1 MRLIRWKA
9 VAPLAVTLVLVAALW
24 WLFLDI
30 AVERA
35 IEYAG
40 TEIVG
45 ARVDVGSVRVS
56 LGRGAVT
63 VRGLEVTNPDQ
74 PMTNLVQAD
83 QIVAQV
89 RVLPLLEKK
98 VVIDTM
104 AVRGVRFG
112 TPRRSSGAIPRK
124 SPTTGR
130 IARAISD
137 WAGRIRIPPLSLQGL
152 STVVDVS
159 RISVDSLRTVT
170 QARAISQQSDSLRR
184 TWQTQLAGLDPQPQI
199 DSARAL
205 IARLKAADVRALGLA
220 GTRDL
225 VTTSRGSG
233 SRLGQAADRVQ
244 GFETQVKA
252 GVGSLRSEV
261 DGLAAARQADYAYA
275 RGLVNLPSLET
286 PDLSPALFGAMAI
299 ERIKPILY
307 WLSLAEQ
314 YLPPGL
320 DPRRERG
327 PERMRA
333 SGTTVR
339 FPREPEYPGFLLV
352 YAGADAEV
360 GGTGTAAGRYA
371 ATLTGLTTAPALYG
385 RPTRLSAQRAGAARG
400 PRAGSLYAVLN
411 HVKAPLNDSVT
422 AALDGVTLP
431 TVALPAAGARLALGS
446 GAVQVR
452 LTRIGESLSG
462 SMTWRSGEVRWTR
475 GAQDSAGSPVSPGGN
490 PSVGSTQWA
499 QDLLWRTVSRLN
511 TVEVEVRVAGR
522 VAAPSLGVSSN
533 VGREVAQALRREVGA
548 EVNRQEQRLR
558 AQVDALVEQQV
569 QEAQSRVADVQTQ
582 VETAVTAKRAE
593 LEQVRAELE
602 GQIRELARRLPVRI
616 P

>member
-9 VAPLAVTLVLVAALW
+9 VAPLAVTLVLVAAFW
-24 WLFLDI
+24 WLFLDT

-45 ARVDVGSVRVS
+45 ARVDVASVEVS
-56 LGRGAVT
+56 LGRGAVA

-112 TPRRSSGAIPRK
+112 TPRRFSGAIQRK

-130 IARAISD
+130 VARAISD
-137 WAGRIRIPPLSLQGL
+137 WAGRIRIPPLSLQGV
-152 STVVDVS
+152 SSVVDVS
-159 RISVDSLRTVT
+159 RIRADSLRTVAE
-170 QARAISQQSDSLRR
+170 ARAISRQSDSLRQ

-205 IARLKAADVRALGLA
+205 IARLRAADVRALGLA

-225 VTTSRGSG
+225 AASARASA
-233 SRLGQAADRVQ
+233 SRLGQETDRVK
-244 GFETQVKA
+244 GFEAQVKS
-252 GVGSLRSEV
+252 GVGSLRSQV
-261 DGLAAARQADYAYA
+261 DGLAEARRADYAYA

-286 PDLSPALFGAMAI
+286 PDLSPALFGGMAV

-333 SGTTVR
+333 SGTTVE
-339 FPREPEYPGFLLV
+339 FPRARTYPGFLLV

-360 GGTGTAAGRYA
+360 GGTGAAAGQYA
-371 ATLTGLTTAPALYG
+371 ATITGLTTAPALYG
-385 RPTRLSAQRAGAARG
+385 RPTRFAAQRAGARRG
-400 PRAGSLYAVLN
+400 PSAGNIVAVLN
-411 HVKAPLNDSVT
+411 HVRAPLNDSV
-422 AALDGVTLP
+422 AVALDGVALP

-446 GAVQVR
+446 GAVQLR
-452 LTRIGESLSG
+452 LNRTGERLAG
-462 SMTWRSGEVRWTR
+462 GMTWRSNTVSWTR
-475 GAQDSAGSPVSPGGN
+475 AAQGSAAPPGGSAAGA
-490 PSVGSTQWA
+490 SVGSTQWA
-499 QDLLWRTVSRLN
+499 QDLLWQTVSRLN
-511 TVEVEVRVAGR
+511 TVEVDVRIAGR
-522 VAAPSLGVSSN
+522 AGAPSLGVSSN
-533 VGREVAQALRREVGA
+533 VGREVAQALRRALGEEVGQ
-548 EVNRQEQRLR
+548 QEQRVR
-558 AQVDALVEQQV
+558 AQVDRLAEQQV

-602 GQIRELARRLPVRI
+602 AQIRELTRRLPVRI